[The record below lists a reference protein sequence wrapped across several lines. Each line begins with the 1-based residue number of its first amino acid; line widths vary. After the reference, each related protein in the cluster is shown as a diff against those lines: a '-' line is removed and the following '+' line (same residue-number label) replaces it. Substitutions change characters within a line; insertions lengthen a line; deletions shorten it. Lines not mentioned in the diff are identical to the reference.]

1 MTVPVPDQLEY
12 ISDADG
18 VTKDFPYPKRF
29 LQKDEVVVAL
39 RNADGVDIPQILN
52 THYTIAGSSWA
63 NGGTISFITAP
74 QAPNKV
80 VRYRMTQAKQTVD
93 LENNQRND
101 APSVETQ
108 LDRLTMA
115 IQDRGARSDAA
126 WFGLLAEIIARK
138 AGDAALN
145 GRVDQE
151 IIDRKNGDNAL
162 ASLIGQSLIGSDHFF
177 ETQLALSFA
186 TVSPLFKM
194 VGLGGYSVAGDA
206 PLHMMVR
213 VASEPSHPGKR
224 RSLDRFMPD
233 GSISLSNGGWWELAN
248 SNVTVEMFGAKADG
262 VSDDAPAFRA
272 CRDYMV
278 AMGGGVIDAP
288 MELYT
293 FKSVEMA
300 TYYQLRTSAPP
311 IVSVIPVFIM
321 LPARISI
328 KGGGKNHTKFK
339 MENVGS
345 VNFGIFP
352 RDYSD
357 GVISDFELEGFGSNV
372 GNFHGIFFGPEVN
385 YNGVSDNVTL
395 RNLFI
400 HDVSSYGIG
409 QNMQVDRVRIE
420 NVDVQD
426 TGADGI
432 DWKVHGP
439 YIQNPVPISRGVF
452 MENISV
458 RRFGQRAGAGTPS
471 GIGIRGAAN
480 LNNITIYEIPDDMPG
495 IDFVPGI
502 AVADRGEFR
511 QASAMSTLSNWY
523 CEGANPKGTAIA
535 VRSWSSFAVNIGQG
549 TAKWA
554 EVTAIP
560 GSVTPYAFD
569 DGSHFHDIVCI
580 PAHGQFGFRTTDDGT
595 SFANCRVMADKVYF
609 DGKRNNLTAG
619 QTVFGLGHVGGAST
633 SNSAARYVVKN
644 GVTLTETTDYTWGA
658 NSVTLTTPVLATDAI
673 MVVFAPFRS
682 VRIEAL
688 YCSVKVRIDRWSP
701 YWTAGNQAQV
711 DTANVEIMWDGH
723 PGITRIASGS
733 IAGIAASSGVLGGNQ
748 SLRLAGAGTGLV
760 EIDRPRAVNMPT
772 SSAGLTSGQ
781 LWNDGGIVK
790 VVS

>member
-18 VTKDFPYPKRF
+18 VTKDFSYPKRF
-29 LQKDEVVVAL
+29 LQKDEIVVLL
-39 RNADGVDIPQILN
+39 RDADGVDTPQILN
-52 THYTIAGSSWA
+52 THYTIAGSSWPS
-63 NGGTISFITAP
+63 GGTISFITAP

-115 IQDRGARSDAA
+115 IQDRGARTDAA
-126 WFGLLAEIIARK
+126 WYGLLAEIIARK

-151 IIDRKNGDNAL
+151 ITDRKNGDNAL

-186 TVSPLFKM
+186 IVSPLFKM

-233 GSISLSNGGWWELAN
+233 GSISLSNGGWWELVN
-248 SNVTVEMFGAKADG
+248 FNVTVEMFGAKGNGIA
-262 VSDDAPAFRA
+262 DDAPSFRA

-278 AMGGGVIDAP
+278 AMGGGTIFAP
-288 MELYT
+288 RSLYS

-300 TYYQLRTSAPP
+300 TYYELRSSLPP
-311 IVSVIPVFIM
+311 VVSIMPVFIM
-321 LPARISI
+321 LPAGISI

-339 MENVGS
+339 MEHVSS

-352 RDYSD
+352 RDYSN
-357 GVISDFELEGFGSNV
+357 GVISDFELEGPGTSV
-372 GNFHGIFFGPEVN
+372 GNFHGIFFGPETN
-385 YNGVSDNVTL
+385 YNSISENITL
-395 RNLFI
+395 ENLFI
-400 HDVSSYGIG
+400 HDVSSYGVG
-409 QNMQVDRVRIE
+409 QNMQLDKVRMLNI
-420 NVDVQD
+420 DCQD

-439 YIQNPVPISRGVF
+439 YIQSPVPVARGVF
-452 MENISV
+452 MDNITV

-480 LNNITIYEIPDDMPG
+480 LNNIAVYEIPNDMPG
-495 IDFVPGI
+495 IDFVPGV
-502 AVADRGEFR
+502 AVAARLDFR
-511 QASAMSTLSNWY
+511 QASAMSTLNNWY

-535 VRSWSSFAVNIGQG
+535 VRSWSTFAVNIGQG

-580 PAHGQFGFRTTDDGT
+580 PAHGRYGFRTTDSGT

-609 DGKRNNLTAG
+609 DAQRNNLTAG

-644 GVTLTETTDYTWGA
+644 GVTLTETTDYTWGM
-658 NSVTLTTPVLATDAI
+658 NSVTLAVPVLATDTI

-682 VRIEAL
+682 VQIEAL
-688 YCSVKVRIDRWSP
+688 YCSAKVRIDRWSP
-701 YWTAGNQAQV
+701 NWTAGSQAQV
-711 DTANVEIMWDGH
+711 DTSNVEVMWDGH
-723 PGITRIASGS
+723 PGITRISSGAV
-733 IAGIAASSGVLGGNQ
+733 AGIAASSGVSGGNQ
-748 SLRLAGAGTGLV
+748 PLRLAGAGSGLV
-760 EIDRPRAVNMPT
+760 EVDKPRFVNLPT
-772 SSAGLTSGQ
+772 SAPGTTGQ